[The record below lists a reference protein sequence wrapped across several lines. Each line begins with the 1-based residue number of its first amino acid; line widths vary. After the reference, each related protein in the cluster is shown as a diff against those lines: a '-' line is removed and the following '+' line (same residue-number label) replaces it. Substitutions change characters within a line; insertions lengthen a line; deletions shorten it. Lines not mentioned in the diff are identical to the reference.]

1 MIWIGKKYCK
11 DKFAIGKCLTWGVTE
26 FDLLGET
33 FEVDLDKMIDL
44 NYSYV
49 VNKVEKELKMEE
61 TLLNTQWQ
69 NKSFENLN

>member
-1 MIWIGKKYCK
+1 M
-11 DKFAIGKCLTWGVTE
+11 LTWGVTE